1 MAKEIAI
8 SLWPYFCSPSRGKSG
23 NGCGSLHFRRLP
35 ETSDDSVSSSGYAPK
50 TGCARV
56 TCVTPRMTLVALC
69 SLLSTSFAHAQSRPV
84 EAAFAAVPFQQWVA
98 EGAKAELPWHPRII
112 APKLTLHQRIAVQ
125 VEVELA
131 GKELVKRCCGGQVV
145 ALVEINDEQG
155 RIYRNYGGKDLKD
168 VTPGTSEYTVSISW
182 QIFLLPG
189 EYTATIAFYYSGRNA
204 HSLTTQRVHVGS
216 LKHEPLPGSWRDLP
230 AVEFCDPQPEG
241 LDAFLLPNIEG
252 RLHLPAKASRQI
264 HLEILENVTPY
275 PSERRRPSLYTDRLG
290 VFLPIL
296 KTFGQLEIENGTV
309 GVSLLEFTRRRVIFE
324 QQDIEKGQISWTNL
338 KDAMA
343 ANSVTAVDVH
353 DLAQGERFG
362 EFFRSEMERRLDE
375 AGGGGGTRV
384 FVVISG
390 PMDLGSRTPVE
401 IVPPAGDNFAVFYLR
416 CDFLRNSA
424 IVKQTPFF
432 AGPVERS
439 GQNMERLE
447 DGVGKALRK
456 LKPRVFPVDSALGV
470 REAIATILSDTSRM

>member
-8 SLWPYFCSPSRGKSG
+8 SVWPYFCSPSRGKSG
-23 NGCGSLHFRRLP
+23 NGCGSLHFRWLP

-69 SLLSTSFAHAQSRPV
+69 SLLSISFAHAQRRPV

-125 VEVELA
+125 VEVELD
-131 GKELVKRCCGGQVV
+131 GKELVKRCCGGQAV

-155 RIYRNYGGKDLKD
+155 RNYRNYGGKDLKD
-168 VTPGTSEYTVSISW
+168 VTPGTSEYNVSISW

-204 HSLTTQRVHVGS
+204 HSLTTQRVHIGS

-241 LDAFLLPNIEG
+241 LDAFLLPNIAG

-375 AGGGGGTRV
+375 AGGGGGMRV

-390 PMDLGSRTPVE
+390 PMDLGTRMPVE

-416 CDFLRNSA
+416 CDFLRTSA

-456 LKPRVFPVDSALGV
+456 LKPRVFPVDSAQGV

>member
-1 MAKEIAI
+1 
-8 SLWPYFCSPSRGKSG
+8 
-23 NGCGSLHFRRLP
+23 
-35 ETSDDSVSSSGYAPK
+35 
-50 TGCARV
+50 
-56 TCVTPRMTLVALC
+56 VTPRMTLVALC
-69 SLLSTSFAHAQSRPV
+69 SLLFISFAHAQSRPV
-84 EAAFAAVPFQQWVA
+84 EAVFAAVPFQQWVA

-125 VEVELA
+125 VEVELD

-155 RIYRNYGGKDLKD
+155 HIYRNYGGKDLRD

-189 EYTATIAFYYSGRNA
+189 EYTATLAFYYSGRNA

-252 RLHLPAKASRQI
+252 RLRLPAKASRQI

-275 PSERRRPSLYTDRLG
+275 PSERRRPSLYTARLG
-290 VFLPIL
+290 AFLPIL

-324 QQDIEKGQISWTNL
+324 QQDVEKGQISWRNL

-362 EFFRSEMERRLDE
+362 EFFRSEMERQLDE
-375 AGGGGGTRV
+375 ARGGGDMRV

-401 IVPPAGDNFAVFYLR
+401 IAPPAGDNFAVFYLR
-416 CDFLRNSA
+416 CDFLQTPA

-456 LKPRVFPVDSALGV
+456 LKPSVFPVDSAQGV
-470 REAIATILSDTSRM
+470 REALATILRDISRM